1 MVPLFYG
8 ACKRW
13 LVLGIPGADDLKRR
27 DAMWCM
33 EHGRGK
39 TVQFRRWLG
48 SPEAGFR
55 SSLKQ
60 RNDS

>member
-1 MVPLFYG
+1 M
-8 ACKRW
+8 
-13 LVLGIPGADDLKRR
+13 GIPGADDLKRR